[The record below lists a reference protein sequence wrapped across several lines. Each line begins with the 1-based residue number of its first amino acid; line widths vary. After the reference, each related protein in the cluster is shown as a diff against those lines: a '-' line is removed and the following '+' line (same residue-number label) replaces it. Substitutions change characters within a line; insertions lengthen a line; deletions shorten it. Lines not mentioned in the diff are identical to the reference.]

1 MCASVGDGRL
11 YITKKAPG
19 PDNVNWSSL
28 WCSRQERMQRRVWGG
43 LFFAFFIV
51 FPMGAFTGAL
61 TSVRFLLI
69 SLFAALGC
77 LLQKVGDEA

>member
-1 MCASVGDGRL
+1 
-11 YITKKAPG
+11 
-19 PDNVNWSSL
+19 
-28 WCSRQERMQRRVWGG
+28 MQRRVWGG

-51 FPMGAFTGAL
+51 FPMGAFTGAI